1 MKKPLN
7 SMTVTFDSRSVNEGF
22 ARVCAASFVAQLDP
36 TMDELNDLKT
46 AVSEAVTNAIVHGY
60 PDCVGKIT
68 LTVKI
73 FENSLVEILV
83 RDKGRGIPDIEK
95 ARQPLYTTG
104 GKERSGMGFTSM
116 ESFMDQLTVRSQ
128 PGKGT
133 AVRMKK
139 RLSVRLGAGG
149 QA

>member
-104 GKERSGMGFTSM
+104 GKERSGMGFTIM

-133 AVRMKK
+133 AVQIKK

>member
-73 FENSLVEILV
+73 FENSLVETLV

-104 GKERSGMGFTSM
+104 GKERSGMGFTIM
-116 ESFMDQLTVRSQ
+116 ESFMDAVTVRSV
-128 PGKGT
+128 PGRGT
-133 AVRMKK
+133 TVVMKK
-139 RLSVRLGAGG
+139 KLSRRRPA
-149 QA
+149 AK

>member
-46 AVSEAVTNAIVHGY
+46 AVSEAV
-60 PDCVGKIT
+60 GKIT

-104 GKERSGMGFTSM
+104 GKERSGMGFTIM

>member
-104 GKERSGMGFTSM
+104 GKERSGMGFTIM
-116 ESFMDQLTVRSQ
+116 ESFMDAVKVRST

-133 AVRMKK
+133 VVTLRRRVSRRM
-139 RLSVRLGAGG
+139 GAPV
-149 QA
+149 

>member
-60 PDCVGKIT
+60 SDCVGKIT

-83 RDKGRGIPDIEK
+83 RHKGRGIPDIEK

-104 GKERSGMGFTSM
+104 GKERSGMGFTIM
-116 ESFMDQLTVRSQ
+116 ESFMDHISVKSA

-133 AVRMKK
+133 IVTLRKK
-139 RLSVRLGAGG
+139 LAPRSRPPT
-149 QA
+149 

>member
-22 ARVCAASFVAQLDP
+22 ARVCAASFAAQLDP

-68 LTVKI
+68 LSVKI

-83 RDKGRGIPDIEK
+83 RDKGRGISDIEK

-104 GKERSGMGFTSM
+104 GKERSGMGFTIM
-116 ESFMDQLTVRSQ
+116 ESFMDQVTVRSQ

-149 QA
+149 QV